1 VLFSPTLLHGSANLL
16 NTKTFSIAIKT
27 GRAALGW
34 SQTELA
40 QKAGVSIPTV
50 ARIEGDIV
58 NPKYK
63 TIGLL
68 IDALE
73 KGGIKFEFNKDNLSV
88 TIPI

>member
-1 VLFSPTLLHGSANLL
+1 LL
-16 NTKTFSIAIKT
+16 NTKTLSIAIRT
-27 GRAALGW
+27 GRTALGW

-50 ARIEGDIV
+50 ARVEQNIV
-58 NPKYK
+58 DSKYK

-73 KGGIKFEFNKDNLSV
+73 KGGIKFEFNKDNLNV

>member
-1 VLFSPTLLHGSANLL
+1 MF

-27 GRAALGW
+27 GRTALDW

-50 ARIEGDIV
+50 ARIEGNIID
-58 NPKYK
+58 PRYK

-73 KGGIKFEFNKDNLSV
+73 KGGIKFEFNKDNLNV
-88 TIPI
+88 IIPI

>member
-1 VLFSPTLLHGSANLL
+1 ML
-16 NTKTFSIAIKT
+16 NTKTFSIAIRT

-40 QKAGVSIPTV
+40 QKAGVAIPTV
-50 ARIEGDIV
+50 ARIEGNIID
-58 NPKYK
+58 PRYK
-63 TIGLL
+63 TMGLL

>member
-1 VLFSPTLLHGSANLL
+1 ML
-16 NTKTFSIAIKT
+16 NTKTLSIAIRT
-27 GRAALGW
+27 GRTALGW

-50 ARIEGDIV
+50 ARVEQNIV
-58 NPKYK
+58 DSKYK

-73 KGGIKFEFNKDNLSV
+73 KGGIKFEFNKDNLNV